1 MRPLAACLCM
11 LCVALVAP
19 APAAAEDAA
28 ALLAQ
33 GRRQFSEAEFKG
45 AISTLE
51 QARRA
56 TRDANLLGQIYL
68 YLGLSN
74 AVVGDMDRAREC
86 FATALGYDPNV
97 KLPLK
102 QFREDLVKLLEQVRA
117 ERVGTLKVTAE
128 REGSTA
134 TLDGGRPQSL
144 PLTVLLVAGSHA
156 VKVTGPDGQVWLSET
171 VTIVA
176 RETKELRAAPPRL
189 ELQPAS
195 APAGEQP
202 SFWGRRRIWTWVL
215 LGTGAALVIAGG
227 VAYAKS
233 DSLAEDW
240 RSYPNGCSDK
250 LDVCKAFKDDEE
262 TYVIAARALFIVG
275 GIVVAS
281 SLIPFFL
288 EGRPSA
294 DANKRSLR
302 LSPLVGRANGLQ
314 LVGRF

>member
-11 LCVALVAP
+11 LCLAFVAP

-33 GRRQFSEAEFKG
+33 GRRQFSEAEFKV
-45 AISTLE
+45 AIATLE

-56 TRDANLLGQIYL
+56 TRDAKLLGQIYL

-74 AVVGDMDRAREC
+74 AVIGDMERAREC

-97 KLPLK
+97 KLDLK

-128 REGSTA
+128 REGATA
-134 TLDGGRPQSL
+134 TIDGGQARSL
-144 PLTVLLVAGSHA
+144 PLTMSLVAGSHT
-156 VKVTGPDGQVWLSET
+156 VKVTGPDGQGWLSET
-171 VTIVA
+171 VTIVG
-176 RETKELRAAPPRL
+176 RETKELRAAPPRP

-202 SFWGRRRIWTWVL
+202 SFWGRRRIWTWVA
-215 LGTGAALVIAGG
+215 LGGAAAVLVAAVGCGAAAIAKDKGAETSEDERQQIHDLDLAANVMYGVAGG
-227 VAYAKS
+227 
-233 DSLAEDW
+233 
-240 RSYPNGCSDK
+240 
-250 LDVCKAFKDDEE
+250 
-262 TYVIAARALFIVG
+262 LFATS
-275 GIVVAS
+275 VV
-281 SLIPFFL
+281 LLFL

-294 DANKRSLR
+294 DAGKRSLR
-302 LSPLVGRANGLQ
+302 LSPLVGQTNGLQ